1 MAKQSEKLK
10 LNSIEEEAKA
20 CRKAFEG
27 VPIGT
32 LVWHCH
38 HEKFVEFLI
47 EPAENRIA
55 YILSSKPQHEQAL
68 RLHLFRPFNI
78 KLLSKGLQ
86 KADADRRK
94 AVADR
99 WKIEA
104 DWQKAVID
112 QRKADADRQKADAD
126 RRKAVADWQ
135 KADADWRKADA
146 DCEKVGA
153 DWQKADADLQKA
165 VADLQ
170 KAVADRQKA
179 DADCEK
185 TGADLQKSFEKVH
198 IKTCKNCPWN
208 GETIFPN

>member
-10 LNSIEEEAKA
+10 LKSIEEEAKA

-32 LVWHCH
+32 SVWHCH

-86 KADADRRK
+86 KADAD
-94 AVADR
+94 
-99 WKIEA
+99 
-104 DWQKAVID
+104 WQKAY
-112 QRKADADRQKADAD
+112 
-126 RRKAVADWQ
+126 ADW
-135 KADADWRKADA
+135 
-146 DCEKVGA
+146 
-153 DWQKADADLQKA
+153 L
-165 VADLQ
+165 
-170 KAVADRQKA
+170 KA